1 MEIVTKKSM
10 DQESIGATEQEHI
23 DTGAIADCCVI
34 DHVLTAGLEQ
44 ENSTASTSADC
55 YAMDQQMTVD
65 LEQADTIITPDT
77 YVMDRQSTEEVEQ
90 AKPSDC
96 CTIQDCCFDMF
107 DCSGECLVGFCAC
120 ASYCFGE
127 CLIGLG
133 TCACNC

>member
-1 MEIVTKKSM
+1 M

-77 YVMDRQSTEEVEQ
+77 YSKRNLVIVVLFKTVVLTCLTVPVNALLVFAHALVIVSVNALSVWAHALVTVRLFVMKYISR
-90 AKPSDC
+90 
-96 CTIQDCCFDMF
+96 
-107 DCSGECLVGFCAC
+107 
-120 ASYCFGE
+120 
-127 CLIGLG
+127 
-133 TCACNC
+133 